1 MQYQINQNTDVQLTH
16 TLVHEALQQ
25 ALLQGLQGLRG
36 HRIEQVA
43 NLVVAG
49 DLMHAEQGLRT
60 VVSMGLVHAP
70 LKLQK
75 RGALHEKDRLLG
87 GSFAKQFT
95 CPCTTLQIIDYSNWI
110 SLHCRDLLAAVRWPL
125 KSTMPAKSLWKVR
138 GKLREYCPHHRSLA
152 RSPVREKAG
161 LA

>member
-25 ALLQGLQGLRG
+25 VLLQGLQGLRG

-49 DLMHAEQGLRT
+49 DLMHAEQGLRI

-75 RGALHEKDRLLG
+75 REALHEKDRKRAQPRICHAVVHVLAPPAIGQLG
-87 GSFAKQFT
+87 Q
-95 CPCTTLQIIDYSNWI
+95 
-110 SLHCRDLLAAVRWPL
+110 RLAHEL
-125 KSTMPAKSLWKVR
+125 
-138 GKLREYCPHHRSLA
+138 HHRPEIHRLVLTIPAITTPS
-152 RSPVREKAG
+152 
-161 LA
+161 